1 MNMRMKITVGS
12 MVVAA
17 VLVAGVPVAAGQ
29 DAKAADVLAKTR
41 TALGRTEQV
50 KTLSVEA
57 SMQRN
62 MGAAQMSSDVELLV
76 EMPDKY
82 VKREES
88 RGMMNMTMASGF
100 NGDRAI
106 RPAGVTMAAG
116 GGMVF
121 RMGPGGPVHDGAKP
135 TPEEVERMNAA
146 TLRSS
151 RAEASR
157 FLLGWLG
164 MVHPSMKAEYSYVG
178 EAESPDGKAHVIA
191 VKDPDGFESR
201 LFIDQNNY
209 LPLMVT
215 YQGRTPRIMTSGPMR
230 VAQRPS
236 GEGQGGRPAS
246 PATEEERRK
255 LAQDLEA
262 RMQKEA
268 AEQPLVEFSLFFD
281 DWREVDG
288 FTFPH
293 LMRRGSG
300 GETTEEWTINKVK
313 VNAKLD
319 AKKFAV
325 ETK

>member
-1 MNMRMKITVGS
+1 MRMKMIGTG
-12 MVVAA
+12 VVAA
-17 VLVAGVPVAAGQ
+17 VLAAGVSVAAGQ
-29 DAKAADVLAKTR
+29 DAKSADVLAKTR
-41 TALGRTEQV
+41 AALGKAEKV

-62 MGAAQMSSDVELLV
+62 MGAAQLSSEVELLV

-88 RGMMNMTMASGF
+88 RGMMNMSMANGF

-106 RPAGVTMAAG
+106 RPGGATMSAG
-116 GGMVF
+116 GAMFF
-121 RMGPGGPVHDGAKP
+121 RMGPGGPVQEGAKP
-135 TPEEVERMNAA
+135 TPEQLEQINEA
-146 TLRSS
+146 TLRSA

-157 FLLGWLG
+157 FMLGWLG
-164 MVHPSMKAEYSYVG
+164 MAHPAMKAEYRYLG
-178 EAESPDGKAHVIA
+178 EAESPDGRAHVIE

-201 LFIDQNNY
+201 LFIDQNNH

-215 YQGRTPRIMTSGPMR
+215 YQARAPRIMTSGPMR
-230 VAQRPS
+230 ITQGRPS
-236 GEGQGGRPAS
+236 SADAQGAKPETPAS
-246 PATEEERRK
+246 EEERK
-255 LAQDLEA
+255 KMAQDLEE
-262 RMQKEA
+262 RVRKEA
-268 AEQPLVEFSLFFD
+268 ADQPLVEFSLFFD

-288 FTFPH
+288 LMFPH

-300 GETTEEWTINKVK
+300 GETTEEWTVNKVK
-313 VNAKLD
+313 VNGKLD